1 MDVPGMTYGATT
13 CPQCLLKGDF
23 WHLGPLV
30 ICEACGPVMPTALEG
45 YEAIVSRMR
54 QLKDMVAALQ
64 AELAEVEQLVTRE
77 LWLAV
82 IRPHTTSCAQKR
94 AAGNCTQLEILK
106 TNQALTHE

>member
-1 MDVPGMTYGATT
+1 MIVAGMTCSATA
-13 CPQCLLKGDF
+13 CPQCLLKGIF

-45 YEAIVSRMR
+45 YEEIVTRMR

-77 LWLAV
+77 LWLSV
-82 IRPHTTSCAQKR
+82 IRPHTTTCAQQR
-94 AAGNCTQLEILK
+94 AARKCAELEIL
-106 TNQALTHE
+106 NSQGVSDGR